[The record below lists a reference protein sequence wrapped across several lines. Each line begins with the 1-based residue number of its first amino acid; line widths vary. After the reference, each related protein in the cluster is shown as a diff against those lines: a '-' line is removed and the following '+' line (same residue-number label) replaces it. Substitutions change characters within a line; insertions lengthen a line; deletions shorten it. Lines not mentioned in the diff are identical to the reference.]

1 MSDLNTLSAEIL
13 DLVDNEHDTFEA
25 KVLTLL
31 FKVKK
36 CHLSEEPEKSQLG
49 FFSAC
54 HRLIEKCIQE
64 DISLAGVKQVTM
76 SLMPVCSSLTCKKSN
91 FFYSF
96 YAMFWNESCRISATD
111 QEKILYFRT
120 MSLSFLSRCDTS
132 QLQKLSERFLYVI
145 QTINEKNLDH
155 FGLLFDGSLKVLEA
169 LCEKLEGT
177 GHEFDVSIEEVCQSS
192 KLILLFEMSLKCLQ
206 LKAEMFP
213 ELTKKYSLYFDKK
226 DLYWDIFIC
235 SPKVLSGSDSNMV
248 FTKWIYF
255 CEILPSDNYVVNVSL
270 MAVGKLFIG
279 ICQLQTEEYAIGI
292 TSSFCL
298 LRMLKKLY
306 SVLPLVQEKAV
317 KVFFQD
323 KVSAFASILR
333 TALFFIQKV
342 LSLVNSQLEN
352 SDINLIAFFRQSAIT
367 LVRQMKLGHD
377 DKKLD
382 ESLLYVVK
390 VLDTFLWRFAVML
403 YNTKCNY
410 DAAAMLMTASCCDTL
425 ELLEFKTE
433 EEKKKAALQERL
445 QSIYDCR
452 LRSKNHEKL
461 YGDLSECLCAA
472 LTFDNQEFLNQI
484 LNLMARI
491 NIKLGR
497 QVSTLDLLRMNDK
510 IQWTSSDLANLI
522 LREISVYEPNRQSNP
537 CLSYLARQLLDLN
550 YSSYTSAFG
559 KILEVSI
566 LWLECRS
573 QDWAEDLKKGVHL
586 TDEVIMLLE
595 SDKEGRFNGKNM
607 VLLIEAYI
615 WKFWCMKGVLEI
627 EAEVEVKRVESL
639 LTKEVEQNLGDEKEE
654 SSDIAAGFSFLSISK
669 ENGMFSYLET
679 ALEYM
684 MSPSIKTRDVS
695 TSYLKLV
702 MSTAYAFGAAG
713 RIIQEIKAWEVLM
726 NAAVDETHN
735 AIFLEAVIGLLHN
748 GVLPDDEIL
757 NRAQKIA
764 DIFAMDSAR
773 KLQTLAARFDL
784 SQAWTLY
791 YMKQYSASMSLL
803 QKVLNNKI
811 VGRDANRTKTI
822 CLVLADAHCL
832 ESQLL
837 SLDDVLLYEN
847 CEPYLPNLIG
857 PLEASKNCVENALQ
871 VLPMYKLISEK
882 QGWEFVG
889 QQEMLLGVLFQ
900 TVIWRINI
908 LNRIGQP
915 LEVIHVGKAALFY
928 AQVNGL
934 AVRTVELLNQLA
946 LCDLMM
952 EDAMNSVVKI
962 QAVLSILED
971 GMKSFSNSSAHQ
983 LASQSVVSKK
993 HIKGEDGYIS
1003 DELLRNFNLKTKLN
1017 EDAVV
1022 HTSNSPSR
1030 LRNIPKKVELIFSHS
1045 RNCKCPACDN
1055 LLLLMQV
1062 CIFNQIVA
1070 RTQMMLN
1077 EFDCE
1082 IIKTENLECIIEKV
1096 AQLTEF
1102 PLKTSNLFHFSEE
1115 CVKKTALLCIDTI
1128 LEHAII
1134 YGFHK
1139 QYKDVKLHL
1148 YRVTG
1153 IMSNLKG
1160 SLCMLLGSILEK
1172 YEALLFNCEMDASST
1187 DEIEAVAAG
1196 IQNLNVDDEFS
1207 PHLKTPSRIS
1217 KKEEAHL
1224 KNAPRRRRK
1233 EEAQNII
1240 DEWSADAEF
1249 DKEFKRRNLLSDLKF
1264 QLPPET
1270 PVASKKEKIRVYAE
1284 SGDTE
1289 ILTQKK
1295 DDKSRKVLN
1304 SKVMRIQGRESR
1316 KVTTAAKSIE
1326 IVASSCTTD
1335 SPERIPARRKATR
1348 NIKCS
1353 VDINYKDEK
1362 AKAANLNSDISR
1374 LDITKSKRSNRNAT
1388 QSLETRS
1395 STDETCSNVSD
1406 KSVKL
1411 IATVSGASKFPK
1423 ERNQSEKMMKIPTP
1437 CLNSKLLK
1445 ENRRPEPISPLLFDD
1460 SDDADEVFKAPTSSL
1475 KYPRKKELELVT
1487 ESKSPTK
1494 ESEVKGRFK
1503 VPKPS
1508 SKAISSEEENTKET
1522 NSPLLFEDSDEKD
1535 KKHKTSKCALKSY
1548 RGKTTSTV
1556 TRIKKDERK
1565 ANC

>member
-497 QVSTLDLLRMNDK
+497 
-510 IQWTSSDLANLI
+510 
-522 LREISVYEPNRQSNP
+522 
-537 CLSYLARQLLDLN
+537 
-550 YSSYTSAFG
+550 
-559 KILEVSI
+559 
-566 LWLECRS
+566 
-573 QDWAEDLKKGVHL
+573 
-586 TDEVIMLLE
+586 
-595 SDKEGRFNGKNM
+595 GRFNGKNM